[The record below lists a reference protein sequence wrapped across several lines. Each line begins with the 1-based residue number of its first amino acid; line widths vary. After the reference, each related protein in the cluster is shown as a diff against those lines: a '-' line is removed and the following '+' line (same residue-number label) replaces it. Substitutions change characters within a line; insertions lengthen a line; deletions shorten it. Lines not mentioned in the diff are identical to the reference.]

1 MDARC
6 GEWGQNKNGSTNEI
20 SALQD
25 RALRVISFKNR
36 NTTAG
41 PSYKEKKV
49 IKFFNL
55 IMFYNCLFVA
65 KDLHQNLPS
74 SLLGVVLLTWLT
86 TIIMIPG
93 AQ

>member
-41 PSYKEKKV
+41 PSYKEKKSYKV
-49 IKFFNL
+49 F
-55 IMFYNCLFVA
+55 
-65 KDLHQNLPS
+65 
-74 SLLGVVLLTWLT
+74 
-86 TIIMIPG
+86 
-93 AQ
+93 